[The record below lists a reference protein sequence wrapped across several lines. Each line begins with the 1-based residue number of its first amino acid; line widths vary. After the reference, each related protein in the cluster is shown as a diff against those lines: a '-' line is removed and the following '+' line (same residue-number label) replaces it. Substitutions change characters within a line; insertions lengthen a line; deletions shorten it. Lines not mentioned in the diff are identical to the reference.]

1 MSVRTYHLCVHIGT
15 STGFGR
21 QLVVSALSRGD
32 RVIATVRKVE
42 DFTVKNVDK
51 SRLHVI
57 TLDVTDSEDNIRA
70 KVAAAVG
77 IWGRIDVLVNNA
89 GYGVKTII
97 EEGG

>member
-1 MSVRTYHLCVHIGT
+1 MVLAGT

-32 RVIATVRKVE
+32 RVIATVRKLQ

-57 TLDVTDSEDNIRA
+57 TLDVTDTEDNIALRSTLPS
-70 KVAAAVG
+70 VYGAA
-77 IWGRIDVLVNNA
+77 L
-89 GYGVKTII
+89 TCS
-97 EEGG
+97 